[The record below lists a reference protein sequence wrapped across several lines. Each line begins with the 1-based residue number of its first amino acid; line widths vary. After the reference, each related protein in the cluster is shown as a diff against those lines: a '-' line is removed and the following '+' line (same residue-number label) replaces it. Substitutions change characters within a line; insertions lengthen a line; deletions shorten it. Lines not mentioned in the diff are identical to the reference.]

1 MLTSMA
7 LFSSSKSDLPMP
19 LTQAELAELR
29 KCEELVTAGIR
40 AFATTGKALA
50 RIRDK
55 QLYRESHNTFEEYV
69 AERWKL
75 SRSYASRL
83 ITAAAVVQELSPD
96 GNTPLPASESQVRPL
111 TTLPPEQ
118 RAEVWSE
125 VVAAAPRDDAGQPVV
140 STEAVK
146 AAVAKRRPK
155 KSKKSKAPKPVRI
168 LVPGATV
175 IVAGNAKFSG
185 SVVEALQ
192 AAIEKLVS
200 TERRATAA

>member
-1 MLTSMA
+1 
-7 LFSSSKSDLPMP
+7 MP
-19 LTQAELAELR
+19 LNQAELAELR
-29 KCEELVTAGIR
+29 KCEELVTAGIK

-55 QLYRESHNTFEEYV
+55 QLYRESHNDFESYIS
-69 AERWKL
+69 ERWKL

-83 ITAAAVVQELSPD
+83 IAAAAVVEELANLLPG

-125 VVAAAPRDDAGQPVV
+125 VVTAAPKNDAGEPVV

-146 AAVAKRRPK
+146 AAVAKRRPS
-155 KSKKSKAPKPVRI
+155 KSKKRKAPKPVRI

-185 SVVEALQ
+185 SVIEALQ
-192 AAIEKLVS
+192 AAIDKLAS
-200 TERRATAA
+200 TEQRRAA